1 VSIRG
6 TPLTQGN
13 PYPEPPF
20 VPYRHPDGYEPGA
33 EPAPRTAA
41 AVNSQKAARARRFA
55 RYTALRDGG
64 LTKVQAAAEMGLGR
78 STAGTYA
85 REYQQQREGGGT

>member
-20 VPYRHPDGYEPGA
+20 VPYRHPEGYDPAA

-55 RYTALRDGG
+55 RYAALRDGG
-64 LTKVQAAAEMGLGR
+64 KTKAEAAAEMRLGR
-78 STAGTYA
+78 STAGTYH
-85 REYQQQREGGGT
+85 REYEQQRGEGTA